1 MELETRPANRLVCLQ
16 VMEDRR
22 TQAVLLG
29 SASPRRAKILASL
42 GVRFE
47 ILVPRVNEADG
58 GDPCDT
64 VRRNALS
71 KLDWCR
77 SRQPVRRILTA
88 DTVVVWDGKPVG
100 KPASLA
106 EARRWLLSFSGQDQE
121 VLTGIAYLDGRGRVR
136 NDVVRSVVRFRALG
150 DGVVDAYLAQV
161 NPLDKAGGYDIDQH
175 GELLIAGWEGSHT
188 NIMGLPVER
197 LTEWLREDGVL

>member
-1 MELETRPANRLVCLQ
+1 M
-16 VMEDRR
+16 
-22 TQAVLLG
+22 
-29 SASPRRAKILASL
+29 
-42 GVRFE
+42 
-47 ILVPRVNEADG
+47 PRVNEADG

-136 NDVVRSVVRFRALG
+136 NDVVRSVVRFRVFG
-150 DGVVDAYLAQV
+150 DEAVDAYLAQV